1 METLARRRWV
11 MAATGLSAGLSFWAI
26 GQVLQADVLA
36 PRAALALSVFALV
49 FFLAL
54 LALAGT
60 FRLFRAAGL
69 AALLAL
75 GVSGLISLTALRF
88 AVVDDVFS
96 QPLHVIAAMVVTFV
110 PLPFI
115 LASAGGDWRHYPAL
129 FSESWGLFVRMAV
142 AMVFAGILWLVLFLS
157 DALLSIVGITIIGDL
172 MASDIVAS
180 GVTGLIFGLAL
191 AVVAEMSDY
200 VSPALVVRLLRLLL
214 PLVLVVMVVFI
225 AALPVK
231 GLSGLFEG
239 WSAALI
245 LLAMTGGAATLVTAA
260 ADRDEDEAVPGPVMR
275 RSAQALAL
283 LMPVPAALGGY
294 AVALRVMQYGWTPER
309 LFAALV
315 AALALGYGLVYA
327 AALLHRGGWMD
338 RIRRGNVA
346 MALALLAVSALWLS
360 PVLNAERI
368 SARSQVDRYAAAGG
382 AVDAYALSGWGIAG
396 QTAQDA
402 LLALATARGDAAAEA
417 TLKGVPQA
425 ETTAQAEDL
434 RRDLVAILPLQP
446 ATATAQR
453 DALLAGADA
462 YLLETWLRDCRGT
475 LPSGE
480 GPACVMVV
488 ADLWPDAPG
497 EEAAFLHV
505 MAGSDYLVADLLSV
519 NETGGLRIDPLRPVG
534 GALPEGEAAA
544 RLIADWQSAPP
555 PLTPARVNQIG
566 AGAGGLVALP

>member
-26 GQVLQADVLA
+26 GQVLKAEVLA
-36 PRAALALSVFALV
+36 PRAALALSVLALV

-60 FRLFRAAGL
+60 FRLARAAGL

-75 GVSGLISLTALRF
+75 AVSGLLSLTALRF
-88 AVVDDVFS
+88 AVVDEVFS
-96 QPLHVIAAMVVTFV
+96 QPLHVLAAMVVTFV
-110 PLPFI
+110 PLPFV

-129 FSESWGLFVRMAV
+129 FTESWGLFVRLAV

-157 DALLSIVGITIIGDL
+157 DALLSIVGITLVGDL
-172 MASDIVAS
+172 LASDIVAS
-180 GVTGLIFGLAL
+180 GVTGLIFGLVL

-214 PLVLVVMVVFI
+214 PLVLGVMVVFI
-225 AALPVK
+225 AALPVR

-283 LMPVPAALGGY
+283 LMPVPAALGAY
-294 AVALRVMQYGWTPER
+294 AVALRVLQYGWTPER

-315 AALALGYGLVYA
+315 AALALGYGLIYA
-327 AALLHRGGWMD
+327 AALVHRGGWMD

-346 MALALLAVSALWLS
+346 MALALVVVSALWLS

-382 AVDAYALSGWGIAG
+382 EVDAYALSGWGLAG
-396 QTAQDA
+396 LAAQDEI
-402 LLALATARGDAAAEA
+402 LALATARGDEVAEA
-417 TLKGVPQA
+417 VLKGGPQA
-425 ETTAQAEDL
+425 ESTAPSEDL
-434 RRDLVAILPLQP
+434 RQELLAILPLQP

-453 DALLAGADA
+453 DALLAAADS
-462 YLLETWLRDCRGT
+462 YLLESWLADCRGA
-475 LPSGE
+475 LPVGD

-488 ADLWPDAPG
+488 ADLWPESPG
-497 EEAAFLHV
+497 EEAALLHI
-505 MAGSDYLVADLLSV
+505 MAGSPFLVADLLSLT
-519 NETGGLRIDPLRPVG
+519 ETGGLRIEPLRSVS
-534 GALPEGEAAA
+534 GALPEDEAAA
-544 RLIADWQSAPP
+544 RLIAEWQAAPP
-555 PLTPARVNQIG
+555 PLAPARVNQIG
-566 AGAGGLVALP
+566 AGAGGFVALP